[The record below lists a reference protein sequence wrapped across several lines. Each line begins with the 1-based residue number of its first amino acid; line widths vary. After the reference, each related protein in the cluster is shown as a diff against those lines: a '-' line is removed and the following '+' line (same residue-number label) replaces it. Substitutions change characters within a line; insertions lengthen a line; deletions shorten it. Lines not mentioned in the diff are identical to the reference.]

1 MRNSVMVALLSS
13 ALMGA
18 FPAPQPDNAKLRSVQ
33 IKRPN
38 VFIRGTYLSKVEVWA
53 VPTGTGITPEQFV
66 LLGNARRTTSTGVE
80 ELWSFPI
87 PPCET
92 DTRLLATEVFV
103 KGFNGKG
110 DVAGTKSLPY
120 SGATA
125 VHGALCGKH

>member
-1 MRNSVMVALLSS
+1 
-13 ALMGA
+13 
-18 FPAPQPDNAKLRSVQ
+18 VQ
-33 IKRPN
+33 VKRPN
-38 VFIRGTYLSKVEVWA
+38 ILLRGAYLSKVEVWP

-66 LLGNARRTTSTGVE
+66 LLGNARRITSTGVE

-92 DTRLLATEVFV
+92 DTRQLATEVFV

-110 DVAGTKSLPY
+110 DVAGIKSLPY

-125 VHGALCGKH
+125 VHEALCGKH